1 LSEYQICVFCTRLI
15 TKNCQFMNFK
25 IVKSTFVGLFLGLIA
40 LNAQAQNKTVT
51 GKVLDAKDGSPI
63 ASASV
68 VAKGT
73 ASGAKTAADGTFAI
87 TIPSSVAKLVVTS
100 VGYSSKEVDANGSVT
115 VSLNQTS
122 NQLNEVVVVGY
133 GTRKVKDATGSV
145 VSLGEKSFN
154 KGVIASPEQLLQGR
168 TAGVNVTNN
177 SGEPGGAINVTI
189 RGTSSV
195 RSNNNP
201 LYVVDGVPL
210 YGGGTVGND
219 NLFGSSTARNPLS
232 FINPND
238 IENISILKD
247 ASSAAIYGARGAN
260 GVVLITTKSGKGKPS
275 LTFNST
281 TSVSTTANRYDL
293 ANAQEFM
300 YGIKKT
306 LQEAGIDA
314 SSVGQKDQGY
324 STNWQDQIFQTAVSQ
339 GYNLGWGYSNT
350 KSSLKLNGSYD
361 DQQGII
367 KTQGLKRIT
376 FGLKYSNQLTSRLK
390 LDVTLNQSQVKNNY
404 AQVSNNAGYEGSLIG
419 AAISYN
425 PTAPVYKNGTWYDGN
440 DGNRNPVAILEGFK
454 DNDTYN
460 KMLSNI
466 SVSYKL
472 TDNLTYKLIYGHEQ
486 SATDRLTFADPRL
499 SDQGFKGNVSIR
511 GVEYQNTQINNHGRA
526 VRQWNDV
533 NSDLIEHT
541 LNFDKTFKN
550 GNTLQALAAFSYQKT
565 TNYYR
570 GQQKWG
576 AAGTSTM
583 STNYNSYVG
592 GNTPV
597 YGDSV
602 QTELQSYFTRLNY
615 TMKDKYIISALARID
630 GSSKF
635 SSGNKYGTFPA
646 FGFKWRVLEEKFA
659 QNTLGK
665 IFSNFD
671 ARVNYGITGNQE
683 FPAYASLAL
692 QQYQF
697 SGSNSIITNSNPN
710 LKWEQTTTAGAGID
724 FTMFN
729 GRLNGSVE
737 YFDKQTKDLLFLISY
752 PQPAASAD
760 RWVNLPGKVK
770 NTGWELSLD
779 YQLVRPTNKGAFGWD
794 VAYNMSFLKNTVEG
808 FGSTVVN
815 TGEVSGQGLSGAYA
829 QTIRDGSPLFTFV
842 MPTFLRFDAYG
853 NGVYANGAKDMLQG
867 SALPTFN
874 AGLTNNF
881 SYKKLTAS
889 VFFNAVTGFYLYN
902 NTANA
907 LLLKGSLKTAHNVTR
922 DVVNSIENSIN
933 PGNVSTR
940 FLEKGDY
947 IRLANASLSYAVT
960 VKQGSFIKGLNLT
973 LSGQNLALFTK
984 YSGLDPE
991 VNVDKSRNG
1000 VPSRGFDYTSTPKSR
1015 TITFGINARF

>member
-1 LSEYQICVFCTRLI
+1 
-15 TKNCQFMNFK
+15 MNFSK
-25 IVKSTFVGLFLGLIA
+25 IVKSSFVGLFFGLLA
-40 LNAQAQNKTVT
+40 FNAQAQNKTVT

-63 ASASV
+63 AAASV

-73 ASGAKTAADGTFAI
+73 STGAKTAADGTFAI
-87 TIPSSVAKLVVTS
+87 TVPSSVTKLVVST
-100 VGYSSKEVDANGSVT
+100 VGYSSKEVAAEGNVT

-122 NQLNEVVVVGY
+122 EQLNEVVVVGY
-133 GTRKVKDATGSV
+133 GTRKVKDATGAV

-154 KGVIASPEQLLQGR
+154 KGVISSPEQLLQGR
-168 TAGVNVTNN
+168 VAGVNVTSN
-177 SGEPGGAINVTI
+177 SGEPGGAINITI

-219 NLFGSSTARNPLS
+219 NLFGSSAARNPLS

-275 LTFNST
+275 LSFTAN

-293 ANAQEFM
+293 ASPQEYV

-306 LQEAGIDA
+306 LQDGGYDF
-314 SSVGQKDQGY
+314 SSVGANDKGFN
-324 STNWQDQIFQTAVSQ
+324 TNWQDQIFRTAISNN
-339 GYNLGWGYSNT
+339 YNLAWGYSNS

-361 DQQGII
+361 NQEGII
-367 KTQGLKRIT
+367 KTQSLKRYT

-390 LDVTLNQSQVKNNY
+390 LDVTANQSIVKNNY

-419 AAISYN
+419 AAIAFN
-425 PTAPVYKNGTWYDGN
+425 PTAPVYNTDGTWYDAG
-440 DGNRNPVAILEGFK
+440 DGNRNPVAILEGFNDK
-454 DNDTYN
+454 DTYN
-460 KMLSNI
+460 KLLANVSL
-466 SVSYKL
+466 SYKL
-472 TDNLTYKLIYGHEQ
+472 TDNLTYKAIFGMEN
-486 SATDRLTFADPRL
+486 SNTERFTFADPRL
-499 SDQGFKGNVSIR
+499 SNQGFKGNVNVR
-511 GVEYQNTQINNHGRA
+511 GKEYQNTQINSNGRA
-526 VRQWNDV
+526 VKQIAEQA
-533 NSDLIEHT
+533 SSLIEHT
-541 LNFDKTFKN
+541 LNYDKTFKN
-550 GNTLQALAAFSYQKT
+550 GNSLQALAAFSYQKST
-565 TNYYR
+565 DYYR

-576 AAGTSTM
+576 KAMTTL
-583 STNYNSYVG
+583 STNYNAYTG
-592 GNTPV
+592 GSTPI
-597 YGDSV
+597 YGDSTQV
-602 QTELQSYFTRLNY
+602 ELQSYFSRVNY
-615 TMKDKYIISALARID
+615 TMKDKYILSALVRVD
-630 GSSKF
+630 GSSRF

-646 FGFKWRVLEEKFA
+646 FGFKWRMLEEKFA

-671 ARVNYGITGNQE
+671 LRLNYGITGNQE

-692 QQYQF
+692 QQVNF
-697 SGSNSIITNSNPN
+697 NGTINPITNSNPN
-710 LKWEQTTTAGAGID
+710 LRWEQTTTTGAGID

-729 GRLNGSVE
+729 GRLNGSVD
-737 YFDKQTKDLLFLISY
+737 YFDKSTQDLLFLISY

-760 RWVNLPGKVK
+760 RWVNLPGNVK
-770 NTGWELSLD
+770 NRGWEFSLD
-779 YQLVRPTNKGAFGWD
+779 YQLVRPAYRGAFGWD
-794 VAYNMSFLKNTVEG
+794 VNYNMSFLKNNVEG

-815 TGEVSGQGLSGAYA
+815 TGEVSGQGLTGAYA

-842 MPTFLRFDAYG
+842 MPTFLRFDAFG
-853 NGVYANGAKDMLQG
+853 NGVYANGAKDELQG

-881 SYKKLTAS
+881 TYKKLTAS
-889 VFFNAVTGFYLYN
+889 VFFNAVTGFYVYN

-907 LLLKGSLKTAHNVTR
+907 VLLKGSLKNARNVTR
-922 DVVNSIENSIN
+922 EVVNSIENSIN

-947 IRLANASLSYAVT
+947 IRLANASLSYALD

-973 LSGQNLALFTK
+973 LSGQNLALFSN

-991 VNVDKSRNG
+991 VNVDKARGG
-1000 VPSRGFDYTSTPKSR
+1000 VPSRGFDYTATPRAR
-1015 TITFGINARF
+1015 TFTLGINARF

>member
-1 LSEYQICVFCTRLI
+1 
-15 TKNCQFMNFK
+15 MNFK
-25 IVKSTFVGLFLGLIA
+25 IVKSSFVGLFLGLIA
-40 LNAQAQNKTVT
+40 MSAQAQNKTVT

-63 ASASV
+63 AAASV

-73 ASGAKTAADGTFAI
+73 FTGAKSAADGSFAI
-87 TIPSSVAKLVVTS
+87 TIPASVTKLVISS
-100 VGYSSKEVDANGSVT
+100 VGYSSREVDANGSVT

-154 KGVIASPEQLLQGR
+154 KGVISSPEQLLQGR

-177 SGEPGGAINVTI
+177 SGEPGGAVNVTI

-232 FINPND
+232 FINPAD
-238 IENISILKD
+238 IANISILKD

-260 GVVLITTKSGKGKPS
+260 GVVLITTKSGSGKPS
-275 LTFNST
+275 LSFNAT

-293 ANAQEFM
+293 ASPQEFM

-306 LQEAGIDA
+306 LQDAGIDVTG
-314 SSVGQKDQGY
+314 VGQKDLGY
-324 STNWQDQIFQTAVSQ
+324 NTDWQDQIFQTAVSQ
-339 GYNLGWGYSNT
+339 GYNLAWGYSNAKT
-350 KSSLKLNGSYD
+350 ALKINGSYD

-376 FGLKYSNQLTSRLK
+376 LGLKYSNQITSKLK
-390 LDVTLNQSQVKNNY
+390 LEVTLNQSTVKNNY

-425 PTAPVYKNGTWYDGN
+425 PTVPVYNADGTWYDGN

-460 KMLSNI
+460 KLLSNV
-466 SVSYKL
+466 SLSYKL
-472 TDNLTYKLIYGHEQ
+472 AENLTYKLIYGHEQ
-486 SATDRLTFADPRL
+486 SKTDRQTFADPRL
-499 SDQGFKGNVSIR
+499 SDQGFKGNVGVR
-511 GVEYQNTQINNHGRA
+511 GIEFQNTQINNHGRA
-526 VRQWNDV
+526 VRQWNDL

-541 LNFDKTFKN
+541 LNYDKTFKN
-550 GNTLQALAAFSYQKT
+550 GNSLQALAAFSYQKT
-565 TNYYR
+565 TNNYR

-576 AAGTSTM
+576 ATGSTTLL
-583 STNYNSYVG
+583 TNYNAYAG
-592 GNTPV
+592 GSTPV

-602 QTELQSYFTRLNY
+602 QTELQSYFSRINY
-615 TMKDKYIISALARID
+615 TIQDKYILSALARVD

-635 SSGNKYGTFPA
+635 SAGNKYGTFPA
-646 FGFKWRVLEEKFA
+646 FGAKWRILEEKFA

-665 IFSNFD
+665 IFSTFD

-697 SGSNSIITNSNPN
+697 SGSKNVITNSNPN
-710 LKWEQTTTAGAGID
+710 LKWEQTQTLGAGID
-724 FTMFN
+724 FTLFN
-729 GRLNGSVE
+729 GRLNGSVD
-737 YFDKQTKDLLFLISY
+737 YFDKSTKDLLFLISY

-760 RWVNLPGKVK
+760 RWVNLPGNVR
-770 NTGWELSLD
+770 NTGWEFSLD
-779 YQLVRPTNKGAFGWD
+779 YQLVRPAYRGAFGWD
-794 VAYNMSFLKNTVEG
+794 VAYNMSFLKNNVEG

-829 QTIRDGSPLFTFV
+829 QTIRDGYPLFTFV

-853 NGVYANGAKDMLQG
+853 NGVYANGAKDQLQG

-874 AGLTNNF
+874 AGLTNSF

-889 VFFNAVTGFYLYN
+889 VFFNAVTGFYVYN

-907 LLLKGSLKTAHNVTR
+907 LLLKGSLKTAHNVTKE
-922 DVVNSIENSIN
+922 VVNSIENSIN

-947 IRLANASLSYAVT
+947 IRLSNASLSYAID
-960 VKQGSFIKGLNLT
+960 VKKGSFIKGLNLT
-973 LSGQNLALFTK
+973 LSGQNLALFTN

-1000 VPSRGFDYTSTPKSR
+1000 VPSRGFDYTATPKSR